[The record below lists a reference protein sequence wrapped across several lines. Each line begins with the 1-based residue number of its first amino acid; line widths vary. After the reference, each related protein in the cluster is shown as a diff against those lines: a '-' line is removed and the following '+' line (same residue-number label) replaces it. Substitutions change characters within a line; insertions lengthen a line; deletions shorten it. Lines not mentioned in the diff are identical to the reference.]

1 MATILTAAGVCVRY
15 GSITALTDVAID
27 VDEGQVH
34 GVIGPNGAGKS
45 TLMNVLSGAQRPS
58 RGQVFY
64 QGRDITRRPVRWRR
78 RHGISRSFQRTSIFA
93 AMTVREQLALASRDD
108 IAHVR
113 LVAGAFGLTGLLDRR
128 ADAISYGDQRRV
140 DIALAAVGKSR
151 LLLLDEPAAGLTAQE
166 TADLFGHVTS
176 LVREEGLA
184 ALIVEH
190 DVEAVFGSCDVVT
203 VLDLGTVLMSGGPA
217 AVRTDDRV
225 IRAYLGTAA

>member
-58 RGQVFY
+58 RGQVSY